1 MTVSLIVGAA
11 RMAAETTSSPAQ
23 ILAALNR
30 RLFGRLQGGFATCIV
45 LRLNSKGGCTLSSAG
60 HPAPFLNSQEP
71 SIPGALPLG
80 LFADATYDE
89 VTLCLN
95 SGDYVALYTDGLLEA
110 RSTAGELYSF
120 DRLKALF
127 AERPTAEQ
135 AAKAAVAFGQDDDI
149 TVLTPTRLATREEST
164 APHSSPE
171 LAPA

>member
-1 MTVSLIVGAA
+1 MH
-11 RMAAETTSSPAQ
+11 SPTPQ
-23 ILAALNR
+23 LQ
-30 RLFGRLQGGFATCIV
+30 GRLYLVKRRASRAFPQLSGAEH
-45 LRLNSKGGCTLSSAG
+45 SGCA
-60 HPAPFLNSQEP
+60 
-71 SIPGALPLG
+71 PLG